1 MSDSANNLN
10 SVTMR
15 RASRNAGLL
24 SKQRGMSFMGVF
36 VIMAV
41 AAFFGLFAF
50 KVGPTYFEF
59 MTVKKIATDLQAN
72 TDVLRKPKSKVNDY
86 IGQAYRHNNL
96 WDLKADETI
105 KLSKDSKRG
114 YVVSVDYEKRTNLF
128 ANIDVVT
135 VFKHEPSEL

>member
-1 MSDSANNLN
+1 MSDSANKFN

-15 RASRNAGLL
+15 RTSRNANLR
-24 SKQRGMSFMGVF
+24 SKQRGMSFLGVF
-36 VIMAV
+36 IIMAV

-50 KVGPTYFEF
+50 KVGPTYFEY
-59 MTVKKIATDLQAN
+59 MTVKKIASDLQAN
-72 TDVLRKPKSKVNDY
+72 TEVLRKPKSKVNDY

-105 KLSKDSKRG
+105 TLAKDGKRG